1 MYLCK
6 ISADSVSRILT
17 INLPL
22 FDRHFLFSRDKN
34 NLPFPSSVTLSSRF
48 YGKTR
53 RFVFVNHRYIFRFKE
68 PSSGITLEKL

>member
-17 INLPL
+17 MNVPV

-34 NLPFPSSVTLSSRF
+34 NLPFPASVTLSSRYYSKIRHF
-48 YGKTR
+48 M
-53 RFVFVNHRYIFRFKE
+53 FVVHCYIFWCKE
-68 PSSGITLEKL
+68 PSSDSL